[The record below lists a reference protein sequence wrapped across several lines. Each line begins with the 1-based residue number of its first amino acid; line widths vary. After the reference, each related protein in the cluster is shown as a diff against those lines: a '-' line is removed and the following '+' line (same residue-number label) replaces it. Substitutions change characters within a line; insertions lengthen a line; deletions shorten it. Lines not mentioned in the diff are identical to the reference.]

1 MIRILINQ
9 LFSDATPH
17 GSQIGPCLLLC
28 SGSSKLKPKSDG
40 GAAEVVGVLP
50 ECNEECGR
58 VDVFQK
64 SSRFFCIPKIEKS

>member
-1 MIRILINQ
+1 MQ
-9 LFSDATPH
+9 HHT
-17 GSQIGPCLLLC
+17 GPKSAPVLGGD

-58 VDVFQK
+58 VDFFPKKFPIFLHTQK
-64 SSRFFCIPKIEKS
+64 WKILTNRGWMNE